1 MTRPDRSPGLEL
13 DRGKL
18 FAARAAAVA
27 AQPYLATALHAMS
40 VVESDQVPTMAV
52 DRYWRC
58 YVSPRFVAALDVG
71 ELAAVWLHEVAHLIR
86 DHHRRAD
93 RLLER
98 SRRAD
103 VARTAGL
110 PSSGGSLDPQRPD
123 REALRL
129 NLAMDCEINDDLL
142 AFLPDRPGGPAPD
155 RIRLPEGAVTRGS
168 LRLDGSAGVLFEQ
181 IVRLIPPMA
190 LRGRLVWLD
199 CGSGA
204 HAGGRRWELGPDG
217 AHPLGEHAAD
227 AVRLRVRDA
236 VRGAPGTVPAGWR
249 RWASHE
255 AEPSQDWRRLLG
267 GALRAG
273 LAAASGAIDYSYR
286 RPGRRTQ
293 SLGGAVV
300 LPGLR
305 RPVPE
310 VAVVVD
316 TSGSVSDGDLALTL
330 AEIAGITRAVG
341 IAGHRVAVY
350 SCDAAVHTAQRVCST
365 EQLVLVGGGGT
376 DLRAGFRKAVEE
388 ARPPDVLVVLTD
400 GCTPWPSSAPRCR
413 VVAGLFDG
421 PPPTDDPQGEEWSPP
436 PPEWVHAVRLR
447 PR

>member
-1 MTRPDRSPGLEL
+1 MGPGAWPEL

-27 AQPYLATALHAMS
+27 AQPYLATALYAMS
-40 VVESDQVPTMAV
+40 VVPSHQVPTMAV

-71 ELAAVWLHEVAHLIR
+71 ELAAVWLHEVAHLVR

-93 RLLER
+93 RLRER
-98 SRRAD
+98 SRQDDA
-103 VARTAGL
+103 AAAAGL
-110 PSSGGSLDPQRPD
+110 ASSSGALDPRHLD

-142 AFLPDRPGGPAPD
+142 SRLPDPPADRGPENP
-155 RIRLPEGAVTRGS
+155 IRLPDGVVTRES
-168 LRLDGSAGVLFEQ
+168 LHLEESAGALFEQ
-181 IVRLIPPMA
+181 IVRLIPPSA

-204 HAGGRRWELGPDG
+204 HASHRPWELGPDG
-217 AHPLGEHAAD
+217 ANPLSEHAAD
-227 AVRLRVRDA
+227 AVRLRVRHA
-236 VRGAPGTVPAGWR
+236 VRGAPGTAPAGWR
-249 RWASHE
+249 RWASE
-255 AEPSQDWRRLLG
+255 EREPTQDWRHLLG
-267 GALRAG
+267 QTVRAS
-273 LAAASGAIDYSYR
+273 LAATAGAIDYSYR

-305 RPVPE
+305 RPLSE

-316 TSGSVSDGDLALTL
+316 TSRSVSDNDLAI
-330 AEIAGITRAVG
+330 AIGEIAGITRAVG
-341 IAGHRVAVY
+341 IAGNRVAVY
-350 SCDAAVHTAQRVCST
+350 SCDAAVHTAQQVCAT
-365 EQLVLVGGGGT
+365 EQLTLIGGGGT
-376 DLRAGFRKAVEE
+376 DLRAGISKAVGQ

-400 GCTPWPSSAPRCR
+400 GCTPWPSSAPPCR
-413 VVAGLFDG
+413 VVAGLFDDPAITYDDDG
-421 PPPTDDPQGEEWSPP
+421 EQLTFRPPDWA
-436 PPEWVHAVRLR
+436 HAITLR
-447 PR
+447 